1 MRYALNWAEARIR
14 TFRDLSAD
22 IRLFELEL
30 LAGPTRRY
38 QPGAHL
44 DVSVL
49 TAGRPETRSYSLV
62 GLHDPQVYRIAVK
75 RERESRG
82 GSAYMWSLAEGARL
96 SVTEPQTLF
105 ELDYSLPFH
114 WLVAGG
120 IGITPML
127 GMARALLARGSDFR
141 FSYCGRDEGQMAFLA
156 ELREELGPRLSVHA
170 SSAGNRL
177 DLAAGVAVL
186 PDSAG
191 LFLCGPMRLLDDAR
205 RAWTQAGRDPAL
217 LRYETFGSSGRH
229 APEPFWVEIPRH
241 GLRIEVAENQTMLAA
256 LEAAGVET
264 LSDCR
269 RGECGLC
276 TLDVLAVRGAI
287 DHRDVFLS
295 EHEHEQGERI
305 CACVSR
311 AVGGGLVIDTAFRPD

>member
-1 MRYALNWAEARIR
+1 MRYAPSWTEARIR
-14 TFRDLSAD
+14 AFHDLTSQV
-22 IRLFELEL
+22 RLFELEP
-30 LAGPTRRY
+30 LAGAARRY

-49 TAGRPETRSYSLV
+49 IAGRPETRSYSLV

-96 SVTEPQTLF
+96 SVSEPQTLF

-127 GMARALLARGSDFR
+127 GMARALLARGAEFR
-141 FSYCGRDEGQMAFLA
+141 FAYCGRDEAQMPFLA

-170 SSAGNRL
+170 SPAGNRL
-177 DLAAGVAVL
+177 DLAAGIAAL
-186 PDSAG
+186 PEGAG
-191 LFLCGPMRLLDDAR
+191 LFLCGPMRLLDAAR
-205 RAWTQAGRDPAL
+205 RAWARAGRDPAL

-229 APEPFWVEIPRH
+229 APESFWIEIPRH

-276 TLDVLAVRGAI
+276 ALDVLAVRGAI

-295 EHEHEQGERI
+295 EHEHARSDRI

-311 AVGGGLVIDTAFRPD
+311 AVGGGVVIDTAFRPD

>member
-1 MRYALNWAEARIR
+1 MRYALTWSEARIR
-14 TFRDLSAD
+14 ACRHVAAD
-22 IRLFELEL
+22 IRLFEIEP

-44 DVSVL
+44 NVSVL
-49 TAGRPETRSYSLV
+49 ISGRPDTRSYSLV
-62 GLHDPQVYRIAVK
+62 GLHDPAVYRIAVK

-96 SVTEPQTLF
+96 SVSEPQTLF
-105 ELDYSLPFH
+105 ELDYALPFH

-141 FSYCGRDEGQMAFLA
+141 FAYCGRAEAQMPFLT
-156 ELREELGPRLSVHA
+156 ELRQELGSRLSVHA
-170 SSAGNRL
+170 SSTGGRL
-177 DLAAGVAVL
+177 DLAAGIAAL
-186 PDSAG
+186 PDGAG
-191 LFLCGPMRLLDDAR
+191 LFLCGPMRLLDGAR
-205 RAWTQAGRDPAL
+205 RAWAEAGRDPTL

-276 TLDVLAVRGAI
+276 ALDVLAVRGAI

-295 EHEHEQGERI
+295 EHEHAQGDKI

-311 AVGGGLVIDTAFRPD
+311 AVGGGVVIDTAFRPD

>member
-1 MRYALNWAEARIR
+1 MRYAPTWSEARIR
-14 TFRDLSAD
+14 ACRHVAAD
-22 IRLFELEL
+22 IRLFEIEP

-44 DVSVL
+44 NVSVL
-49 TAGRPETRSYSLV
+49 IAGRPETRSYSLV
-62 GLHDPQVYRIAVK
+62 GLHDPAVYRIAVK

-96 SVTEPQTLF
+96 SVSEPQTLF
-105 ELDYSLPFH
+105 ELDYALPFH

-141 FSYCGRDEGQMAFLA
+141 FAYCGRDEAQMPFLA
-156 ELREELGPRLSVHA
+156 ELRQELGSRLSVHA
-170 SSAGNRL
+170 SSTGGRL
-177 DLAAGVAVL
+177 DLAAGIAAL
-186 PDSAG
+186 PDGAG
-191 LFLCGPMRLLDDAR
+191 FFLCGPMRLLDGAR
-205 RAWTQAGRDPAL
+205 RAWAQAGRDPAL

-229 APEPFWVEIPRH
+229 APEPFWIEIPRH

-276 TLDVLAVRGAI
+276 ALDVLAIRGAI

-295 EHEHEQGERI
+295 EHEQAQGDRI